1 MKENFSK
8 LEYLV
13 IISYYDTDIEWT
25 KKIKLPYVISE
36 DIRKVV
42 RETKLSE
49 EDKKRN
55 QFGKVCEL

>member
-25 KKIKLPYVISE
+25 KKIKLPYRIYYKSHP
-36 DIRKVV
+36 
-42 RETKLSE
+42 
-49 EDKKRN
+49 
-55 QFGKVCEL
+55 C